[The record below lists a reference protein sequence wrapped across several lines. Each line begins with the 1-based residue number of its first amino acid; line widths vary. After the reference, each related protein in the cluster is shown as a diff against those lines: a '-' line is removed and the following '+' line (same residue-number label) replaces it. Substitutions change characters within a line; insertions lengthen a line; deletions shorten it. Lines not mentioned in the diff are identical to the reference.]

1 MEHRSDRLSC
11 ILLDRMNWGRRVERR
26 HWAARGRAEAG

>member
-1 MEHRSDRLSC
+1 MEQPHRSDR
-11 ILLDRMNWGRRVERR
+11 ILLDRMNRGRRVERR